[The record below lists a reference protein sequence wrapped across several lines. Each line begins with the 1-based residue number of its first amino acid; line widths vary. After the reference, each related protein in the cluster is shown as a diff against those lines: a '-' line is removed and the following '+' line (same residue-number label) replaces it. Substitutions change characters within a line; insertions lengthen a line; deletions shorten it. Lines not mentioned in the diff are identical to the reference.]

1 MPQVGQTATNPKTG
15 EKVKWD
21 GENWVNVAGSGSAMG
36 GGKKMSVQAQ
46 NFLNNL
52 SQQAADA
59 GETRRVYERARQDV
73 KTLQPGPYRG
83 ALMQA
88 ATPEDNGGFFDRLGA
103 IAIGGPLRLI
113 GAITPQETEAYQHMR
128 GLQSQQVLQAQLAQK
143 GPQTESDA
151 ARMMLT
157 ELSPGKTAAVN
168 NDVINKGISK
178 ADRARAKSIF
188 YSHFANKWGLNGV
201 SPHGYTADQLW
212 ASDGDRITKS
222 LFGTPQNSTSTIK
235 VLSREKV
242 K

>member
-128 GLQSQQVLQAQLAQK
+128 GLQSQQILQTQLAQK

-188 YSHFANKWGLNGV
+188 
-201 SPHGYTADQLW
+201 
-212 ASDGDRITKS
+212 
-222 LFGTPQNSTSTIK
+222 
-235 VLSREKV
+235 
-242 K
+242 